1 MGEWAGHGG
10 LFFKKM
16 GTAPKG
22 WDSER
27 SEENEE
33 HWRKRMQKVIVK
45 AGGGA
50 PQPVPSREAFGTH
63 TVAFRPPYIS
73 TGANQAAP
81 SFRS

>member
-1 MGEWAGHGG
+1 MSGPFWIYPVIVGELAGHGG
-10 LFFKKM
+10 LFFK
-16 GTAPKG
+16 
-22 WDSER
+22 
-27 SEENEE
+27 NEE
-33 HWRKRMQKVIVK
+33 HWRKRMQKLIVK

-50 PQPVPSREAFGTH
+50 PQPVPSGDAFGIH